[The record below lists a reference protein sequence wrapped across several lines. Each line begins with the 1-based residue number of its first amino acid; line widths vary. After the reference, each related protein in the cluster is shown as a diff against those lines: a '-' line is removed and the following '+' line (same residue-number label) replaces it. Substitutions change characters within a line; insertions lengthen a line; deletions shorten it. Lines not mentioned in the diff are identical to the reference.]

1 IVFYKEDKMSE
12 QNKPVMT
19 AQEVIDVIA
28 NRYPMFFVY
37 RVEELDLEERI
48 VTTINVA
55 ANESYFQGHFPG
67 NPIMPGVL
75 QIETM
80 AQVGSIPLLMSPN
93 FKGKIAFLAA
103 VDKVKFRKNVV
114 PGDVLT
120 ITVEIV
126 KLKAVMGIGQGTITN
141 QNGDVV
147 SEAKMTFIISDLEQ
161 L

>member
-1 IVFYKEDKMSE
+1 MSE
-12 QNKPVMT
+12 VKRPVMT
-19 AQEVIDVIA
+19 AKEVMEVIP
-28 NRYPMFFVY
+28 NRFPMFFVD
-37 RVEELDLEERI
+37 RVDELDLEERI
-48 VTTINVA
+48 VATKNVA

-103 VDKVKFRKNVV
+103 VDNVKFRKNVE
-114 PGDVLT
+114 PGDILT
-120 ITVEIV
+120 VTVDIV
-126 KLKAVMGIGQGTITN
+126 KLRSRMGIGQGKITN
-141 QNGDVV
+141 QYGEAV
-147 SEAKMTFIISDLEQ
+147 SEAKMTFIISDLKQ

>member
-1 IVFYKEDKMSE
+1 MSKNNE
-12 QNKPVMT
+12 PVMT
-19 AQEVIDVIA
+19 AQEVMNVIP
-28 NRYPMFFVY
+28 NRFPMFFVD

-48 VTTINVA
+48 VATKNVA

-75 QIETM
+75 QVETM

-126 KLKAVMGIGQGTITN
+126 KLKSVMGIGQGTITN
-141 QNGDVV
+141 QNGEKV

-161 L
+161 E

>member
-1 IVFYKEDKMSE
+1 
-12 QNKPVMT
+12 MT
-19 AQEVIDVIA
+19 AQEVMEVIP
-28 NRYPMFFVY
+28 NRYPMFFVDK
-37 RVEELDLEERI
+37 VDELVLEEKI
-48 VTTINVA
+48 VATKNVA

-93 FKGKIAFLAA
+93 FEGKIAFLAA
-103 VDKVKFRKNVV
+103 VDKVKFRKNVE
-114 PGDVLT
+114 PGDILT
-120 ITVEIV
+120 VTVEIV
-126 KLKAVMGIGQGTITN
+126 KLKSKMGIGQGTITN
-141 QNGDVV
+141 QYDEVV

>member
-1 IVFYKEDKMSE
+1 MSE

-19 AQEVIDVIA
+19 AQEVMEIIP
-28 NRYPMFFVY
+28 NRYPMFFVD
-37 RVEELDLEERI
+37 RVEELDVEERI
-48 VTTINVA
+48 VATKNVA

-80 AQVGSIPLLMSPN
+80 AQVGSIPLLKSPN
-93 FKGKIAFLAA
+93 FEGKIAFLAA
-103 VDKVKFRKNVV
+103 VDKVKFRRNVE

-126 KLKAVMGIGQGTITN
+126 KLKSRMGIGQGTITN
-141 QNGDVV
+141 QNNDVV

-161 L
+161 M

>member
-1 IVFYKEDKMSE
+1 MVEKKKALMTSE
-12 QNKPVMT
+12 EVM
-19 AQEVIDVIA
+19 EVIP
-28 NRYPMFFVY
+28 NRYPMFFVD

-48 VTTINVA
+48 VATKNVT

-93 FKGKIAFLAA
+93 FEGKIAFLAA

-126 KLKAVMGIGQGTITN
+126 KLKSVMGIGQGVIRN
-141 QNGDVV
+141 QNNEIV
-147 SEAKMTFIISDLEQ
+147 SQAKMTFIISDLDQ
-161 L
+161 V

>member
-1 IVFYKEDKMSE
+1 MSKKKE
-12 QNKPVMT
+12 PVMT
-19 AQEVIDVIA
+19 AQEVMDVIP
-28 NRYPMFFVY
+28 NRYPMFFVD

-48 VTTINVA
+48 VATKNVA

-93 FKGKIAFLAA
+93 FEGKIAFLAA
-103 VDKVKFRKNVV
+103 VDKVKFRRNVV

-126 KLKAVMGIGQGTITN
+126 KLKSVMGIGQGTITN
-141 QNGDVV
+141 QNGEKV

-161 L
+161 E

>member
-1 IVFYKEDKMSE
+1 MSE

-19 AQEVIDVIA
+19 AQEVMEIIP
-28 NRYPMFFVY
+28 NRYPMFFVD
-37 RVEELDLEERI
+37 RVEELDVEERI
-48 VTTINVA
+48 VATKNVA

-80 AQVGSIPLLMSPN
+80 AQVGSIPLLKSPN
-93 FKGKIAFLAA
+93 FEGKIAFLAA
-103 VDKVKFRKNVV
+103 VDKVKFRRNVE

-126 KLKAVMGIGQGTITN
+126 KLKSKMGIGQGTITN
-141 QNGDVV
+141 QNNDVV

-161 L
+161 M

>member
-1 IVFYKEDKMSE
+1 MSKKNE
-12 QNKPVMT
+12 PVMT
-19 AQEVIDVIA
+19 AQEVMDVIP
-28 NRYPMFFVY
+28 NRYPMFFVD

-48 VTTINVA
+48 VATKNVA

-93 FKGKIAFLAA
+93 FEGKIAFLAA
-103 VDKVKFRKNVV
+103 VDKVKFRRNVV

-126 KLKAVMGIGQGTITN
+126 KLKSVMGIDQEKITN
-141 QNGDVV
+141 QNGEKV

-161 L
+161 E

>member
-1 IVFYKEDKMSE
+1 MSE
-12 QNKPVMT
+12 QKKPVMT
-19 AQEVIDVIA
+19 AQEVMEVIP
-28 NRYPMFFVY
+28 NRYPLFFVD
-37 RVEELDLEERI
+37 RVDELELEERI
-48 VTTINVA
+48 VAKKNVA

-93 FKGKIAFLAA
+93 FEGKIAFLAA
-103 VDKVKFRKNVV
+103 VDKVKFRRNVQ

-120 ITVEIV
+120 VTVEIV
-126 KLKAVMGIGQGTITN
+126 KLKSVMGIGQGTITN
-141 QNGDVV
+141 QNDEVV

-161 L
+161 E

>member
-1 IVFYKEDKMSE
+1 MSE

-19 AQEVIDVIA
+19 AQEVMEVIP
-28 NRYPMFFVY
+28 NRYPMFFVD

-48 VTTINVA
+48 VATKNVA

-75 QIETM
+75 QVETM

>member
-1 IVFYKEDKMSE
+1 MSE

-19 AQEVIDVIA
+19 AQEVMDVIP
-28 NRYPMFFVY
+28 NRYPMFFVD

-48 VTTINVA
+48 VATKNVA

-75 QIETM
+75 QVETM
-80 AQVGSIPLLMSPN
+80 AQVGSIPLLMSSN

-103 VDKVKFRKNVV
+103 VDKVKFRRNVV

-120 ITVEIV
+120 ITVDIV
-126 KLKAVMGIGQGTITN
+126 KLKAVMGIGQGKITN

>member
-1 IVFYKEDKMSE
+1 MSE

-19 AQEVIDVIA
+19 AQEVMEVIP
-28 NRYPMFFVY
+28 NRYPMFFVD

-48 VTTINVA
+48 VATKNVA

-75 QIETM
+75 QVETM

-103 VDKVKFRKNVV
+103 VDKVKFRRNVV

-120 ITVEIV
+120 ITVDIV

>member
-1 IVFYKEDKMSE
+1 MSE
-12 QNKPVMT
+12 KKKPVMT
-19 AQEVIDVIA
+19 SQEVMEVIP
-28 NRYPMFFVY
+28 NRYPMFFVD
-37 RVEELDLEERI
+37 RVDELELEERI
-48 VTTINVA
+48 VATKNVT

-103 VDKVKFRKNVV
+103 VDKVKFRRNVV

-126 KLKAVMGIGQGTITN
+126 KLKSVMGIGQGTITN
-141 QNGDVV
+141 QDGDVV
-147 SEAKMTFIISDLEQ
+147 SQAKMTFIISELEQ
-161 L
+161 E

>member
-1 IVFYKEDKMSE
+1 MSE

-19 AQEVIDVIA
+19 AQEVMEVIP
-28 NRYPMFFVY
+28 NRYPMFFVD

-48 VTTINVA
+48 VATKNVA

-75 QIETM
+75 QVETM

-103 VDKVKFRKNVV
+103 VDKVKFRRNVV

-120 ITVEIV
+120 ITVDIV
-126 KLKAVMGIGQGTITN
+126 KLKAVMGIGQGKITN

>member
-1 IVFYKEDKMSE
+1 MSE
-12 QNKPVMT
+12 KNKPVMT
-19 AQEVIDVIA
+19 AQEVMEIIP
-28 NRYPMFFVY
+28 NRYPMFFVD
-37 RVEELDLEERI
+37 RVEELEVETRI
-48 VTTINVA
+48 VATKNVA

-75 QIETM
+75 QVETM

-93 FKGKIAFLAA
+93 FEGKIAFLAA

-126 KLKAVMGIGQGTITN
+126 KLKSVMGIGQGTITN

-161 L
+161 V

>member
-1 IVFYKEDKMSE
+1 MSE
-12 QNKPVMT
+12 VKRPVMT
-19 AQEVIDVIA
+19 SQEVMEVIP
-28 NRYPMFFVY
+28 NRYPMFFVD
-37 RVEELDLEERI
+37 RVDELELEERI
-48 VTTINVA
+48 VATKNVS

-75 QIETM
+75 QVETM

-114 PGDVLT
+114 PGDILT
-120 ITVEIV
+120 ITVDIV
-126 KLKAVMGIGQGTITN
+126 KLKSRMGIGQGMITN
-141 QNGDVV
+141 QYGEKV

-161 L
+161 E

>member
-1 IVFYKEDKMSE
+1 MSKSNE
-12 QNKPVMT
+12 PVMT
-19 AQEVIDVIA
+19 AQEVMNVIP
-28 NRYPMFFVY
+28 NRFPMFFVD

-48 VTTINVA
+48 VATKNVA

-93 FKGKIAFLAA
+93 FEGKIAFLAA
-103 VDKVKFRKNVV
+103 VDKVKFRRNVV

-126 KLKAVMGIGQGTITN
+126 KLKSVMGIGQGTITN
-141 QNGDVV
+141 QNGEKV

-161 L
+161 E

>member
-1 IVFYKEDKMSE
+1 MSKNNE
-12 QNKPVMT
+12 PVMT
-19 AQEVIDVIA
+19 AQEVMNVIP
-28 NRYPMFFVY
+28 NRFPMFFVD

-48 VTTINVA
+48 VATINVA
-55 ANESYFQGHFPG
+55 ANDSYFQGHFPG

-93 FKGKIAFLAA
+93 FEGKIAFLAA
-103 VDKVKFRKNVV
+103 VDKVKFRRNVV

-126 KLKAVMGIGQGTITN
+126 KLKSVMGIGQGTITN
-141 QNGDVV
+141 QNGEKV

-161 L
+161 E